1 MNVANTDHNV
11 EVKIV
16 LGLIGKSFIRL
27 KTVHV
32 QISFHVYVL
41 VLIFIQTKTQRD
53 WKGHSTPEDKTTGK
67 VKDVALYRAV

>member
-1 MNVANTDHNV
+1 MNVANTYHNV

-53 WKGHSTPEDKTTGK
+53 
-67 VKDVALYRAV
+67 